1 MAGAGL
7 GADLALA
14 REAAREAAALLA
26 GRSGRDPVLRE
37 KGPDQPLTVA
47 DLEADRLLRARLSGP
62 RPDYG
67 WLSEE
72 TADDPVRL
80 RRRRVWIVDPLDG
93 TRSFLEGRPEFAVSI
108 GLVEDGVAVVG
119 VVCNPASGEL
129 FWAVRGEGAWVERV
143 GEEAGA
149 RRLAV
154 RAPAEGEGAVLFASR
169 RELVAGEFEAFRG
182 RWAIRPLG
190 STAYKLA
197 QVAAGEG
204 DAYLSRGP
212 KSEWDVCAGA
222 LLVEE
227 AGGRATDLWGR
238 ALRYNAPEPSV
249 QGIVA
254 AGPRLHGPLL
264 ALVRSLGPAARPA
277 GGGDRDGG

>member
-108 GLVEDGVAVVG
+108 GR
-119 VVCNPASGEL
+119 ASC
-129 FWAVRGEGAWVERV
+129 RERV
-143 GEEAGA
+143 
-149 RRLAV
+149 
-154 RAPAEGEGAVLFASR
+154 
-169 RELVAGEFEAFRG
+169 
-182 RWAIRPLG
+182 
-190 STAYKLA
+190 
-197 QVAAGEG
+197 
-204 DAYLSRGP
+204 
-212 KSEWDVCAGA
+212 
-222 LLVEE
+222 
-227 AGGRATDLWGR
+227 
-238 ALRYNAPEPSV
+238 
-249 QGIVA
+249 
-254 AGPRLHGPLL
+254 
-264 ALVRSLGPAARPA
+264 
-277 GGGDRDGG
+277 